1 MIVLD
6 PYGISYNDSGR
17 HLRVERPAPD
27 GLGDR
32 WRMMENFHNWSSG
45 DEAQIDDNHNIFYFD
60 LFQNEISVRIFPD
73 SEIQKWYDK
82 IRTGTPIKHEGE
94 RQGLEMPDLKVE
106 NVSTW
111 CRLA

>member
-1 MIVLD
+1 VIVLD

-17 HLRVERPAPD
+17 LLRFERPAPD
-27 GLGDR
+27 GLDDR
-32 WRMMENFHNWSSG
+32 WRMMVRIHGWNSG
-45 DEAQIDDNHNIFYFD
+45 DEEQIDDNHNIWYFD

-73 SEIQKWYDK
+73 SKIQKWYDK

-94 RQGLEMPDLKVE
+94 RQGQEMPDLRVE